1 MGSPDD
7 RVSGPAMTTAEGPR
21 LARSE
26 TPRNGA
32 TAADEPAG
40 LHPGWYLV
48 AVPVIALVV
57 VSAFAYRG
65 LQSVDPVGTNPI
77 QHVIII
83 VQEGRSFDNY
93 FGTYPGADGIPM
105 VHERPSVCVPDPAT
119 AKCVG
124 PSHSNADRNV
134 GGPADA
140 HAAAV
145 DVEHGHMN
153 GFVKAVR
160 ETQRCRAEIVGK
172 CPTLPAT
179 DVMGFHDQREIP
191 NYWSYAKHFVLQD
204 RMFEPVASSSLAA
217 HLFLVSGWSALCPRP
232 GDASSCRNDPDPP
245 GIQPVVASSPTS
257 RPTHFAW
264 TDLTYLLHRAGI
276 DWRYYV
282 GDGTRPVC
290 EAPGQVDCSVQGS
303 PDATPSAWNPLPFFD
318 TVRKDGQLGN
328 VETVSSYLDAA
339 RDGAL
344 PAVSWIVPSA
354 EVSEQSHASIKVGM
368 NYVTRLV
375 NAAMLGPEW
384 DNTAI
389 FITWDDWGGFYDH
402 VAPPR
407 IDENGFG
414 LRVPGLVISPWA
426 KPGYIDHQTLSFD
439 AYAKFI
445 EDTFLGGARLDPK
458 TDGRPDA
465 RPTVR
470 DGSADVGDL
479 MNDFDFK
486 QVPGAP
492 LILRGERVITRRPNA
507 HSQWRRR

>member
-1 MGSPDD
+1 
-7 RVSGPAMTTAEGPR
+7 MTTAEGPR

-26 TPRNGA
+26 GPRNGA

-57 VSAFAYRG
+57 ISAFAYRG

-105 VHERPSVCVPDPAT
+105 VHGRPSVCVPDPAT
-119 AKCVG
+119 AKCVES
-124 PSHSNADRNV
+124 SHSNADRNV
-134 GGPADA
+134 GGPTDT

-290 EAPGQVDCSVQGS
+290 EAPGQVDCSVQG
-303 PDATPSAWNPLPFFD
+303 
-318 TVRKDGQLGN
+318 
-328 VETVSSYLDAA
+328 
-339 RDGAL
+339 
-344 PAVSWIVPSA
+344 
-354 EVSEQSHASIKVGM
+354 
-368 NYVTRLV
+368 
-375 NAAMLGPEW
+375 
-384 DNTAI
+384 
-389 FITWDDWGGFYDH
+389 
-402 VAPPR
+402 
-407 IDENGFG
+407 
-414 LRVPGLVISPWA
+414 
-426 KPGYIDHQTLSFD
+426 
-439 AYAKFI
+439 
-445 EDTFLGGARLDPK
+445 
-458 TDGRPDA
+458 
-465 RPTVR
+465 
-470 DGSADVGDL
+470 
-479 MNDFDFK
+479 
-486 QVPGAP
+486 
-492 LILRGERVITRRPNA
+492 
-507 HSQWRRR
+507 